1 MVSQTSPK
9 DPDQFALEWNSIM
22 LSCHYEIINLPK
34 NVQRYYG
41 CGQRFVDSYRVFFN
55 NLIVRHKNSRIMEMS
70 IIDQPIVNRDF
81 QYTYFHLKR
90 DRIARKNFTF
100 AINPVIFAKTDACQL
115 FTEDPVSRSML
126 NKNQT
131 FLSS

>member
-1 MVSQTSPK
+1 
-9 DPDQFALEWNSIM
+9 
-22 LSCHYEIINLPK
+22 
-34 NVQRYYG
+34 
-41 CGQRFVDSYRVFFN
+41 
-55 NLIVRHKNSRIMEMS
+55 MEMS

-100 AINPVIFAKTDACQL
+100 ALNPVIFAKTDACQL

-126 NKNQT
+126 NKN
-131 FLSS
+131 

>member
-1 MVSQTSPK
+1 
-9 DPDQFALEWNSIM
+9 M

-81 QYTYFHLKR
+81 QYTYHHLKR
-90 DRIARKNFTF
+90 DHIAGKKYCVHTKSCHVCYN
-100 AINPVIFAKTDACQL
+100 ICQL
-115 FTEDPVSRSML
+115 FIADHVPKNILKPVDVLVQPTPLLDFVKIM
-126 NKNQT
+126 NGT
-131 FLSS
+131 HICA